1 MELSKMKYTNA
12 DNVIP
17 EHLLKELQKYI
28 QGEMI
33 YIPKPEG
40 TRKQWGSSGS
50 RERLKIRNNEIL
62 DKFQT
67 GKSIYQ
73 LGEEFCLSM
82 DSIKKIVYSKSLKA
96 RN

>member
-1 MELSKMKYTNA
+1 MKYTNA

-17 EHLLKELQKYI
+17 EHLLKEIQKYV

-40 TRKQWGSSGS
+40 ERKMWGSSGS
-50 RERLKIRNNEIL
+50 REMLNSRNSEIR
-62 DKFQT
+62 DKFES

-73 LGEEFCLSM
+73 LGEEFCLSV
-82 DSIKKIVYSKSLKA
+82 DSIKKIVYNRKLKKA
-96 RN
+96 RG